1 MMPNVMQAF
10 QRQLQALKSNPMQF
24 IMQRRFNLPNGVNVN
39 DPNAVLNYLMQ
50 SRQIDQNTIN
60 QAYQMAQNMGYRQ
73 N

>member
-1 MMPNVMQAF
+1 MMPNMMQAF

-60 QAYQMAQNMGYRQ
+60 QAYMTAQNMGYRK

>member
-60 QAYQMAQNMGYRQ
+60 QAYMTAQNMGYRK